1 MFYNGQAAICYP
13 ICAHIGDTQQRDPM
27 HCGGL
32 HAALELRAYYF
43 KPFMTHIVTAPSAPH
58 PATRPTAQAMR
69 SALGLFATG
78 VTIVTARAADGS
90 LIGLTANS
98 FNSVS
103 LTPPLVLWSLGL
115 KSGAL
120 QTFLQ
125 AKHYAIHVLSVE
137 QQALAERF
145 ASKSADRF
153 DGLQFADGQ
162 GDVPIIPGCAAVFEC
177 TSRSQYPEGDHV
189 ILVGEVIACQHDAT
203 RSPLLFHG
211 GKFYTEHAL

>member
-1 MFYNGQAAICYP
+1 
-13 ICAHIGDTQQRDPM
+13 
-27 HCGGL
+27 
-32 HAALELRAYYF
+32 
-43 KPFMTHIVTAPSAPH
+43 MTSLPLTSHPLQSHAPSP
-58 PATRPTAQAMR
+58 QAMR

-78 VTIVTARAADGS
+78 VTIVTTRAADGTP
-90 LIGLTANS
+90 LGLTANS

-115 KSGAL
+115 KAGSLSA
-120 QTFLQ
+120 FLQ

-145 ASKSADRF
+145 ASKSAHRF
-153 DGLQFADGQ
+153 SGVETTPGH
-162 GDVPIIPGCAAVFEC
+162 GDVPILPGCAAVFEC

-189 ILVGEVIACQHDAT
+189 ILVGEVMACQHDAT

-211 GKFYTEHAL
+211 AKFYTEHPL

>member
-1 MFYNGQAAICYP
+1 
-13 ICAHIGDTQQRDPM
+13 
-27 HCGGL
+27 
-32 HAALELRAYYF
+32 
-43 KPFMTHIVTAPSAPH
+43 
-58 PATRPTAQAMR
+58 MR

-78 VTIVTARAADGS
+78 VTIVTTLDADGVP
-90 LIGLTANS
+90 IGLTANS

-115 KSGAL
+115 KAGSL

-153 DGLQFADGQ
+153 AALDFGSGH

-177 TSRSQYPEGDHV
+177 TNRNQYPEGDHV
-189 ILVGEVIACQHDAT
+189 ILVGEVLACHHDAS
-203 RSPLLFHG
+203 RAPLLFHG
-211 GKFYTEHAL
+211 GKFYTEHPL